1 MERLTEASLK
11 WCSTYDIGR
20 VAAKHFSDPN
30 QFNGMTTELATWEG
44 SVHDL
49 ASAMEEVTNQ
59 KTVGKLAMPKFFRR
73 LFLGCLHNMCEFFEA
88 GGALKSSGYD
98 IEDSI
103 QLIPSAFSAKDWFR
117 FHLSNKGMLNI
128 SPDLYGKT
136 WWNFII
142 NRAAS
147 GG

>member
-49 ASAMEEVTNQ
+49 TSAQ
-59 KTVGKLAMPKFFRR
+59 QWRK
-73 LFLGCLHNMCEFFEA
+73 
-88 GGALKSSGYD
+88 
-98 IEDSI
+98 
-103 QLIPSAFSAKDWFR
+103 
-117 FHLSNKGMLNI
+117 
-128 SPDLYGKT
+128 
-136 WWNFII
+136 
-142 NRAAS
+142 
-147 GG
+147 

>member
-59 KTVGKLAMPKFFRR
+59 KTVGKLAMPEFFRR
-73 LFLGCLHNMCEFFEA
+73 LLLGCLHNMCEFFEG
-88 GGALKSSGYD
+88 GGALKSPGYD
-98 IEDSI
+98 IEASI
-103 QLIPSAFSAKDWFR
+103 QLIPRAISAKDWVR
-117 FHLSNKGMLNI
+117 FHLSNMGMLNI
-128 SPDLYGKT
+128 SPDLYEKT
-136 WWNFII
+136 
-142 NRAAS
+142 
-147 GG
+147 

>member
-20 VAAKHFSDPN
+20 VAVKHFSDPN

-73 LFLGCLHNMCEFFEA
+73 LFLGCLHNMMKFC
-88 GGALKSSGYD
+88 
-98 IEDSI
+98 
-103 QLIPSAFSAKDWFR
+103 
-117 FHLSNKGMLNI
+117 
-128 SPDLYGKT
+128 
-136 WWNFII
+136 
-142 NRAAS
+142 
-147 GG
+147 

>member
-73 LFLGCLHNMCEFFEA
+73 LFLEFLHNMCEFFEA
-88 GGALKSSGYD
+88 GGALKSPGYD
-98 IEDSI
+98 IEASI
-103 QLIPSAFSAKDWFR
+103 QLKPSAFSAKDWLR
-117 FHLSNKGMLNI
+117 FHMSNMGMLNI
-128 SPDLYGKT
+128 SPDLYEKT
-136 WWNFII
+136 
-142 NRAAS
+142 
-147 GG
+147 

>member
-73 LFLGCLHNMCEFFEA
+73 LFLGCLHNRCEFFEA
-88 GGALKSSGYD
+88 GGALQKSW
-98 IEDSI
+98 
-103 QLIPSAFSAKDWFR
+103 LR
-117 FHLSNKGMLNI
+117 H
-128 SPDLYGKT
+128 
-136 WWNFII
+136 
-142 NRAAS
+142 
-147 GG
+147 

>member
-59 KTVGKLAMPKFFRR
+59 KTVATLVRLCGVDHKLKNA
-73 LFLGCLHNMCEFFEA
+73 
-88 GGALKSSGYD
+88 
-98 IEDSI
+98 SI
-103 QLIPSAFSAKDWFR
+103 SV
-117 FHLSNKGMLNI
+117 G
-128 SPDLYGKT
+128 
-136 WWNFII
+136 
-142 NRAAS
+142 
-147 GG
+147 

>member
-11 WCSTYDIGR
+11 WCSTYEIGR

-30 QFNGMTTELATWEG
+30 QFNGMTTELTTWEG

-73 LFLGCLHNMCEFFEA
+73 LFLGCLITCASFLRQVVLSKVLVKTLRPAYNLFRVFS
-88 GGALKSSGYD
+88 LRKIGYD
-98 IEDSI
+98 
-103 QLIPSAFSAKDWFR
+103 F
-117 FHLSNKGMLNI
+117 
-128 SPDLYGKT
+128 T
-136 WWNFII
+136 
-142 NRAAS
+142 
-147 GG
+147 